1 MSGRPFPITLLF
13 AVIKSTQTI
22 KRGKSIEVVNDLS
35 CLILQI
41 AKAYEA
47 GGAACL
53 SVLTDSK
60 FFQGSFDYLRDIRRS
75 GVQCPLIC
83 KEFIVEAYQLVKAR
97 AYGADC
103 VLLIA
108 AVLPNKDLEALVKAR
123 LSARVI

>member
-1 MSGRPFPITLLF
+1 M
-13 AVIKSTQTI
+13 V
-22 KRGKSIEVVNDLS
+22 
-35 CLILQI
+35 QI

-60 FFQGSFDYLRDIRRS
+60 FFQGSFDYLRDIRKA
-75 GVQCPLIC
+75 GVKLPLIC

-108 AVLPNKDLEALVKAR
+108 AVLPNKDLEALIKASPR
-123 LSARVI
+123 PVTAQHIKIPQLCWHIAGSWSTTTLIPH